1 MSGDTTKED
10 SKAAPISQTLPRTG
24 EKCKQCPPEGGAF
37 KRANHSMTAA
47 AREYQG
53 RITGWPY
60 SVEEAWS
67 QEWNWQGIEF
77 DGFIPA
83 QCMLQEAKGNYD
95 QFLEMQWAIKAFRG
109 FDKMAST
116 IVSQGT
122 VVRENPPTRLTWY
135 FQGPKLAQKWPVCWR
150 SGASNL
156 LLYLEAPTHGADGNQ
171 RSIPRRNA
179 FANRFRDSAV
189 STGQDHRFYG

>member
-53 RITGWPY
+53 RITGWSY

-135 FQGPKLAQKWPVCWR
+135 FQGPKARAKMARLLAQWGIQSVVVP
-150 SGASNL
+150 
-156 LLYLEAPTHGADGNQ
+156 
-171 RSIPRRNA
+171 
-179 FANRFRDSAV
+179 
-189 STGQDHRFYG
+189 